1 MGITARSAAR
11 SACYNLWRR
20 ARRCGERSERMSS
33 NYEKIPKADVAF
45 GAGAV
50 LFIAILTACGGGGG
64 GAGSPTIPPVGTPT
78 PIPLQTQTPAP
89 APASASGTITD
100 DSGTPISGASVA
112 LTPFQTPPPS
122 GQPEPTMAPAVAT
135 TTTNASGAYSFSNV
149 PAGTY
154 LLSVFPQDSAVLY
167 DTTALIGQVPDPAN
181 GGMGAYTS
189 THASLHEKIALASG
203 SNGLG
208 IDQVLRLTDNEV
220 VCAQDFE
227 FDRKQAGL
235 SPPPVDSAA
244 LAAVRVYNAYNAANP
259 TSDPVTVYQGVGA
272 MQGGDYHT
280 GTGCVGVVN
289 PLPAQ
294 LAGANYAFVGL
305 STSNAGVYG
314 PASGGSP
321 VIYP

>member
-1 MGITARSAAR
+1 MLILNARSIM
-11 SACYNLWRR
+11 SR
-20 ARRCGERSERMSS
+20 AVG
-33 NYEKIPKADVAF
+33 PL
-45 GAGAV
+45 V
-50 LFIAILTACGGGGG
+50 LISFITACGGGGSPSG
-64 GAGSPTIPPVGTPT
+64 IPPAGSPGSLPTSTPT
-78 PIPLQTQTPAP
+78 PAASSAP
-89 APASASGTITD
+89 IPASVSGSIMDDASQ
-100 DSGTPISGASVA
+100 PISGASVSLA
-112 LTPFQTPPPS
+112 PFQTPPPS
-122 GQPEPTMAPAVAT
+122 GAPEPTMAPAVAT

-154 LLSVFPQDSAVLY
+154 LLSVTPQDTAVLY
-167 DTTALIGQVPDPAN
+167 QATALSFPTPDPAN
-181 GGMGAYTS
+181 SGMGAYTN
-189 THASLHEKIALASG
+189 THAALHEKIALASG
-203 SNGLG
+203 SNALG

-235 SPPPVDSAA
+235 STPAVDSAA
-244 LAAVRVYNAYNAANP
+244 LQVVRIADAYIAANG
-259 TSDPVTVYQGVGA
+259 TQDPGDPYVGVGA

-280 GTGCVGVVN
+280 GSGCVGVVN